1 MSGRIDKSWTVFVSV
16 ENFEHDRCVDI
27 FSRPDGSYGFEEFR
41 RDVEDRGRW
50 TPVTS
55 YSDVSHASADRGPER
70 GGAVR
75 AVADRRSRRQTRNQR
90 AYALDFKPGYDRPN
104 PPPASSPHF
113 PDDRHPDPRTHRAT
127 FAIGNE
133 HAAKRVVDLLTESF
147 FEGQAAIAAFE
158 GPGGRWDI
166 TVHFA
171 EAPDQGSIRELVGIA
186 AGDEVALAISFD
198 TVEAKDW
205 VKATLEELVPVRAG
219 RFIVHGGH
227 DRSKVP
233 PNKLGIEIEA
243 ALAFGTGH
251 HGTTRGCL
259 LLLDEVLKAFRPRRV
274 LDLGTGTGVLA
285 IAAAKA
291 LRGKVLASDIDPLSV
306 KVAAENARLNGA
318 GDLVETIRATGL
330 SAPQFKQ
337 RGPFD
342 LVLANILANP
352 LRQMA
357 TPMSRHLAPWRSSSC
372 RGCCPLRPAPS
383 SPPIARAG
391 WF

>member
-1 MSGRIDKSWTVFVSV
+1 MTSTI
-16 ENFEHDRCVDI
+16 
-27 FSRPDGSYGFEEFR
+27 
-41 RDVEDRGRW
+41 
-50 TPVTS
+50 TPSTTR
-55 YSDVSHASADRGPER
+55 AS
-70 GGAVR
+70 
-75 AVADRRSRRQTRNQR
+75 
-90 AYALDFKPGYDRPN
+90 
-104 PPPASSPHF
+104 
-113 PDDRHPDPRTHRAT
+113 

-133 HAAKRVVDLLTESF
+133 QTAKRVVDLLTESF

-171 EAPDQGSIRELVGIA
+171 EAPDETSIRDLVGIA
-186 AGDEVALAISFD
+186 AGDEVANDITFD
-198 TVEAKDW
+198 TVEARDW

-219 RFIVHGGH
+219 RFIVHGAH

-233 PNKLGIEIEA
+233 ANKIGIEIEA

-259 LLLDEVLKAFRPRRV
+259 LLLDEVLKAYRPRRV
-274 LDLGTGTGVLA
+274 LDVGTGTGVLA

-291 LRGKVLASDIDPLSV
+291 LRIGVLASDIDPLSV
-306 KVAAENARLNGA
+306 RVAADNARLNGA
-318 GDLVETIRATGL
+318 SELVESIRATGFA
-330 SAPQFKQ
+330 APQFAR

-357 TPMSRHLAPWRSSSC
+357 TPMARHLAPSALVILSGLLPPQAQGVISAYRVRGLVLERQIQIEGWSSLL
-372 RGCCPLRPAPS
+372 LRYT
-383 SPPIARAG
+383 R
-391 WF
+391 